1 MNLKSHDHRSLLGSR
16 ILVNITHSVILLQDN
31 MRSQSIFVSKHKKG
45 LNLTPHLKILIEKIF
60 PLSLPRITS
69 EEQ

>member
-1 MNLKSHDHRSLLGSR
+1 M
-16 ILVNITHSVILLQDN
+16 LVNITHSVILLQDN
-31 MRSQSIFVSKHKKG
+31 MRSQSMFVSKLKKE
-45 LNLTPHLKILIEKIF
+45 LNLTPHLKILIEQNF